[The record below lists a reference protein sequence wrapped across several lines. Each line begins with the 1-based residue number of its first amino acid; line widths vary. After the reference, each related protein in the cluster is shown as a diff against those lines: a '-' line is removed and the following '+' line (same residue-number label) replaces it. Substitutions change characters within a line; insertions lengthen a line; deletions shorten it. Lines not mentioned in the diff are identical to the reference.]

1 MKRIIK
7 RRNGEALRLDEARQL
22 ARQLKG
28 TVSTVEHRAV
38 CGYPTA
44 ELAKKANL
52 TPILETYTGYT
63 FAYVGT
69 EYLLFEGYKAIVI
82 AFKDLPQDFEIKF
95 HNFVILGE

>member
-69 EYLLFEGYKAIVI
+69 EYLLSRDTRLSLSHSKI
-82 AFKDLPQDFEIKF
+82 F
-95 HNFVILGE
+95 HKILRLSSIIL